1 MTSSVWAQTLQN
13 TVKAMDSDD
22 DDGTAA
28 TDCTYCHN
36 PSTRDRSKANLDKS
50 GDVAVVRAH
59 NRVGKMYASAVTYD
73 ADNEEVVVA
82 VVVLEDDDKEER
94 E

>member
-1 MTSSVWAQTLQN
+1 
-13 TVKAMDSDD
+13 MDSDD
-22 DDGTAA
+22 DDDDDDGTTAAAA

-59 NRVGKMYASAVTYD
+59 NRVGKIYASAVTYD
-73 ADNEEVVVA
+73 ADNDEVVV
-82 VVVLEDDDKEER
+82 VV
-94 E
+94 